1 MPWSVADLAFAR
13 FRSELSPDDGA
24 FGTSGGVAVDVGQAL
39 RKENALKTS
48 VYGDFDRLGK
58 EMAAWAQGKI
68 ESLES
73 KTRAV
78 YLVQKHFCDVVKAET
93 LGACDPS
100 MSTCV
105 LAGSQNLSSE
115 ARRSG
120 RGDRG
125 VRGRGGRGGRGGG
138 RKGGRG
144 VGGKEGRGGVGR
156 GGRSGMDGE
165 VDTVRGGGGRGEGRW
180 NEATGSAVEEGGGGM
195 GENRAWESRSSS
207 GWHSSPPHNF
217 PALADHNTSVTPPDP
232 SASSGTFQHQR
243 PTPFAGYDGAHGAEA
258 WTRANFGAGAQLPS
272 IRTAQGW
279 GVDMLSTHHYGTGG
293 RASCGGWNVGTT
305 SDGLAA
311 GDTAAGLTSRGTA
324 LVVFNNG
331 RPERP
336 KDMRRWRD
344 WCCCKERS
352 HWCRGGDTPQL
363 VLWQGA
369 RPLVLGQEV
378 RASAL

>member
-48 VYGDFDRLGK
+48 VYGDFDWLGK

-78 YLVQKHFCDVVKAET
+78 YLVQKHFNDVVKAET

-100 MSTCV
+100 MAICV
-105 LAGSQNLSSE
+105 WTGSQNLSSE
-115 ARRSG
+115 ARGCG

-125 VRGRGGRGGRGGG
+125 VRGRGGRSGGGRVGGRGGRGGG

-180 NEATGSAVEEGGGGM
+180 NEASRSAVDEGGGVRGRERCV
-195 GENRAWESRSSS
+195 GVPFLFRLALESPSQLS
-207 GWHSSPPHNF
+207 GP
-217 PALADHNTSVTPPDP
+217 
-232 SASSGTFQHQR
+232 R
-243 PTPFAGYDGAHGAEA
+243 
-258 WTRANFGAGAQLPS
+258 
-272 IRTAQGW
+272 
-279 GVDMLSTHHYGTGG
+279 
-293 RASCGGWNVGTT
+293 
-305 SDGLAA
+305 
-311 GDTAAGLTSRGTA
+311 
-324 LVVFNNG
+324 
-331 RPERP
+331 
-336 KDMRRWRD
+336 
-344 WCCCKERS
+344 
-352 HWCRGGDTPQL
+352 
-363 VLWQGA
+363 
-369 RPLVLGQEV
+369 
-378 RASAL
+378 